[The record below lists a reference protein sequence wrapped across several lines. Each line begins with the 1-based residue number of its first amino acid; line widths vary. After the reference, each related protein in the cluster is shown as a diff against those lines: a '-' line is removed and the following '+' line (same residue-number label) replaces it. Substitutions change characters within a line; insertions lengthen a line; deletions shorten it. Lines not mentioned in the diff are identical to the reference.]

1 MSTEA
6 WGILYNGKQ
15 GYTTD
20 GQLFQKLRDIFLKN
34 PSWVKDE
41 ASRWKFTSA
50 ADIADATLQQ
60 AMENDGGVE
69 EHKTVAEK
77 WDVNAM
83 KKTSKGCNPMVQIQ
97 DG

>member
-15 GYTTD
+15 GYTAD
-20 GQLFQKLRDIFLKN
+20 GQFFQKIRDIFLKN

-69 EHKTVAEK
+69 EHKTVAKK

-83 KKTSKGCNPMVQIQ
+83 KKTSKGCNHMVQIQ